1 MSVGTKLLS
10 AVDFRHPAFHL
21 RRMAHLE
28 EAVLNKER
36 NQMFSGSLLH
46 ARKDQGNTEHQYS
59 AQHCREREEL
69 ILIPFYE
76 FTKPFSITQP
86 SF

>member
-1 MSVGTKLLS
+1 MGTKLLS

-21 RRMAHLE
+21 RQMAHLE

-36 NQMFSGSLLH
+36 NQMFSGSFLH
-46 ARKDQGNTEHQYS
+46 ARRDQGNTEHQYS
-59 AQHCREREEL
+59 AQHCQGREEL
-69 ILIPFYE
+69 ILIPFYK